1 MKESYKDKT
10 KNGIKH
16 SLSNA
21 TIKSQDINK
30 KLEII
35 SEIPLF
41 NDLSYGLF
49 SFLNEELKEKHYKKN
64 EYVIK
69 QNDPINDIYL
79 TIKGKFILTLNHQI
93 EYDVEHDMN
102 TFINYQNI
110 TSEPFNNDR
119 GYEITGKM
127 DFKNE
132 LDLFIYDTKNF
143 LGDIEMFANS
153 KISIFNIKAIEDDS
167 IIGIIDRKHFFEIIE
182 KVVEEFK
189 ENVENKLEMIYQRI
203 KDILNQKID
212 LNYDE
217 LKIKKERISYQL
229 FVNHN
234 YDLIFEKFKRIKN
247 RLLNNKNKNINHNKT
262 KNIKQHEKEKN
273 FHKKNITRKN
283 IKSHLEKSNK
293 HTIFRSHSVLD
304 MNNYEKKVMD
314 LFKFPTVLKNGT
326 KIVFDGFFD
335 NIYNKNKKKKF
346 NLIKTKFDYEPVYLN
361 QFKNISKLDSQEK
374 FEFLYHMNNHLQEK
388 IKTPIHLTKNKS
400 NLKQLITM
408 YNYYITNKNQ
418 SKTNSKWSGYIYDK
432 DKIINR
438 SFGVLNPIIK
448 NNEVKN
454 TNEVENKI
462 KKQSFKK
469 PIKLDI
475 IRFNTSLLDTSSLSN
490 NKNIGKKINAN
501 KLFFNSIISKEIKK
515 NWFNLNPKN
524 NFFNQIENTNKKNNN
539 IHSLEVNKKS
549 LQVNYQGITKSK
561 SNHNIQ
567 DIKRKRFS
575 LAPNIMSNNMY
586 RNLKIKPKNIFE
598 IILKNKCETTKNK
611 TLFNFQKKS
620 NNNNTNDD
628 FIFNINNNID
638 IKNEDFIKNFYIKNK
653 FNRAN
658 TIRQIK

>member
-1 MKESYKDKT
+1 MKESNKDNT
-10 KNGIKH
+10 KNEIKH

-93 EYDVEHDMN
+93 EYDVEHDIN
-102 TFINYQNI
+102 TFIKYQNI

>member
-93 EYDVEHDMN
+93 EYDVEHDIN
-102 TFINYQNI
+102 TFIKYQNI

-127 DFKNE
+127 NFKTE

-418 SKTNSKWSGYIYDK
+418 SKTSSKWSGFIYDK

-524 NFFNQIENTNKKNNN
+524 NFFNQIENTNKENNN

>member
-1 MKESYKDKT
+1 MKESNKDKT
-10 KNGIKH
+10 KNEIKH

-21 TIKSQDINK
+21 TIKPQDINK

-247 RLLNNKNKNINHNKT
+247 RLLNNKNKNIKHNKT

-314 LFKFPTVLKNGT
+314 LFKFPTVLKNDT

-361 QFKNISKLDSQEK
+361 QFTNISKLDSQEK

-418 SKTNSKWSGYIYDK
+418 SKTSSKWSGFIYDK

-524 NFFNQIENTNKKNNN
+524 NFFNQIENTNKENNN

>member
-127 DFKNE
+127 NFKTE

-189 ENVENKLEMIYQRI
+189 ENAENKLEMIYQRI

>member
-21 TIKSQDINK
+21 TIKPQDINK

-127 DFKNE
+127 NFKTE

-247 RLLNNKNKNINHNKT
+247 RLLNNKNKNIKHNKT

-524 NFFNQIENTNKKNNN
+524 NFFNQIENTNKENNN

>member
-93 EYDVEHDMN
+93 EYDVEHDIN
-102 TFINYQNI
+102 TFIKYQNI

-127 DFKNE
+127 NFKTE

>member
-127 DFKNE
+127 NFKTE

-212 LNYDE
+212 LNYDK
-217 LKIKKERISYQL
+217 LKLRKERISYQL

-247 RLLNNKNKNINHNKT
+247 RLLNNKNKNIKHNKT

>member
-93 EYDVEHDMN
+93 EYDVEHDIN
-102 TFINYQNI
+102 TFIKYQNI

-127 DFKNE
+127 NFKTE

-153 KISIFNIKAIEDDS
+153 KISIFNIKALEDDS

-212 LNYDE
+212 LNYDK
-217 LKIKKERISYQL
+217 LKLRKERISYQL

-247 RLLNNKNKNINHNKT
+247 RLLNNKNKNIKHNKT